1 MSALP
6 RLPELLPTENAEAL
20 ARAVAGLDAPALWW
34 VSGYAAGLAQS
45 RSGAVA
51 PAVSPSKGLAPS
63 PESETAIPAVM
74 TVLYGS
80 QTGNARRVAEQLA
93 AQAEQAGQAVRLLRA
108 DAYPLRELK
117 DERWL
122 SVVISTQGE
131 GDPPEDAHALFEFLD
146 SRRAPSLKGLR
157 FAVLALGDSSYP
169 KFCAVGHRLDARL
182 AELGGERLRACTE
195 VDIDI
200 EPVAAPWRAE
210 LLEQIRGLQAEAGQQ
225 RASVT
230 PLRRV
235 GLATAV
241 EQKPTVHRDAPADL
255 TLLAQQRVV
264 GRTSEKDVRHLEF
277 DLSAS
282 GISYQPGDAL
292 GVWPRQPQAV
302 VDRVLAAAG
311 LNADDTASV
320 HGRELPLATWL
331 AEHRE
336 PLRAGRNLLQAL
348 AGRHAD
354 PALRTALESSEGAAA
369 WLAETTVPAAL
380 QRWPVR
386 WTPQEFVDALRPLTP
401 RLYSIASSAAEVG
414 NEVHL
419 TVDHLRYAIDGQ
431 DYPGTAS
438 AVLAA
443 LAEGDRVRAFVQPN
457 EHFRL
462 PTDGKAPL
470 IMIGAGTG
478 IAPYRGFLQQR
489 IADGASGR
497 NWLLFGAQRFASD
510 FLYQAEWL
518 KARKAGQLARIDLA
532 FSRDQQP
539 KVYVQ
544 QRVREQGRSV
554 YAWLQE
560 GAHVYVCG
568 SIAMGR
574 EVHRALLDVLQAHA
588 GLDAEAAEA
597 FLRELQK
604 AGRYSRDVY

>member
-1 MSALP
+1 
-6 RLPELLPTENAEAL
+6 
-20 ARAVAGLDAPALWW
+20 
-34 VSGYAAGLAQS
+34 
-45 RSGAVA
+45 
-51 PAVSPSKGLAPS
+51 
-63 PESETAIPAVM
+63 M

-131 GDPPEDAHALFEFLD
+131 GDPPEDALALFEFLE

-182 AELGGERLRACTE
+182 AELGAERLRPCVE
-195 VDIDI
+195 VDVEI

-210 LLEQIRGLQAEAGQQ
+210 LLEQIRGLQAEAGQA
-225 RASVT
+225 RGSVT

-235 GLATAV
+235 GQVMPA
-241 EQKPTVHRDAPADL
+241 ESKPSVHRDAPVAL
-255 TLLAQQRVV
+255 PLLAQQRVV

-277 DLSAS
+277 DLAGS
-282 GISYQPGDAL
+282 GISYLPGDAL
-292 GVWPRQPQAV
+292 GIWPRQPQAV
-302 VDRVLAAAG
+302 VDRVIAAAG
-311 LNADDTASV
+311 LQGEDSASL
-320 HGRELPLATWL
+320 HGRELPLASWL

-336 PLRAGRNLLQAL
+336 PLRAGRGLLQVL
-348 AGRHAD
+348 AERHAD
-354 PALRTALESSEGAAA
+354 PVLRAALETPERAAA
-369 WLAETTVPAAL
+369 WLAATTVPAAL
-380 QRWPVR
+380 RRWPVA
-386 WTPQEFVDALRPLTP
+386 WTAQDLVAALRPLTP

-414 NEVHL
+414 EEVHL
-419 TVDHLRYAIDGQ
+419 TVDHLRYTVDGQ
-431 DYPGTAS
+431 GYGGTAS

-443 LAEGDRVRAFVQPN
+443 LAEGDSVRAFVQPN

-462 PTDGKAPL
+462 PADAKAPL

-489 IADGASGR
+489 VSDGASGR

-518 KARKAGQLARIDLA
+518 KARKAGKLARIDLA
-532 FSRDQQP
+532 FSRDAQP

-544 QRVREQGRSV
+544 QRVREQGRNV

-560 GAHVYVCG
+560 GAHLYVCG

-574 EVHRALLDVLQAHA
+574 EVHQALLDVLQAQA
-588 GLDAEAAEA
+588 GLDGEAAEA
-597 FLRELQK
+597 YLRELQK